1 MSVPTC
7 RSNRPARTAGAGDA
21 RYWKEPHARGQ
32 RRPGRQHR
40 HRDQLRGSWLWPARR
55 VDRRLPAYDELVLAR
70 RSPAHSLRVA
80 CCRSPASRT
89 SGTCPA
95 VVPIRLSGPLAEW
108 APGPDLD
115 VSVRSI
121 RRRSSAPCSRQSR
134 AIGRRRRSA
143 RITSSRRVRLPDRGL
158 SRGRVPRGGTW
169 ADCGRDVTSN
179 RRRDNGLEQ

>member
-1 MSVPTC
+1 MHVTG
-7 RSNRPARTAGAGDA
+7 RS
-21 RYWKEPHARGQ
+21 PHTRGQ

-55 VDRRLPAYDELVLAR
+55 ADRRLPAYDELVLAR
-70 RSPAHSLRVA
+70 AIPCAPS
-80 CCRSPASRT
+80 ASRLLPF
-89 SGTCPA
+89 SGVAHVGYLPG

-121 RRRSSAPCSRQSR
+121 RRRSSAPCSRQAR

-158 SRGRVPRGGTW
+158 GRGRLPRGGTW

-179 RRRDNGLEQ
+179 RRREQWPRAVTMT